1 MSSSTEGLEGA
12 FALGRDTLDQ
22 NQQSENVSL
31 VETAQNLQAAIEK
44 TQREAQLLGSIHQLL
59 SECRRLAFD
68 ALNAPEG
75 EPREIIQGHLREVLS
90 LVDDIAEGR
99 ALADLDLTSTKGAV
113 AAVTEIERKLA
124 EISKQQ
130 WRLEELQKRTLLEQ
144 ASVSAQQLK
153 SQPVQE
159 TVRGLK
165 QLDRAIRGSD
175 IRSSET
181 GASEQVPE
189 KQLALHEP
197 GK

>member
-1 MSSSTEGLEGA
+1 MSSSTEGLEGLA

-31 VETAQNLQAAIEK
+31 VETAEDLQAAIEQA
-44 TQREAQLLGSIHQLL
+44 QREGQLLGSIHQLL
-59 SECRRLAFD
+59 SECRKLAFD

-75 EPREIIQGHLREVLS
+75 EPREIIQGHLREVLG

-99 ALADLDLTSTKGAV
+99 ALAELDLTSAKGAV

-130 WRLEELQKRTLLEQ
+130 WRLEELQKRKLLEQ
-144 ASVSAQQLK
+144 ASVSAKQLK
-153 SQPVQE
+153 SL
-159 TVRGLK
+159 TVEEPAHGLE
-165 QLDRAIRGSD
+165 QLNRAIL
-175 IRSSET
+175 SSES

-189 KQLALHEP
+189 KQLALHEQ